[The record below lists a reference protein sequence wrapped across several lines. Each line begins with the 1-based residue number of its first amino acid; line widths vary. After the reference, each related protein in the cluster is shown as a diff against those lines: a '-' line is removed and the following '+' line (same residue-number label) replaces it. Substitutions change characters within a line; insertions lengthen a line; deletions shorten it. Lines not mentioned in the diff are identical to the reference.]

1 MVQRLNISL
10 SGDTV
15 ERLDQYAYEQHCNS
29 RSQAITHLLWEAKVK
44 NAQLRGQIGLD
55 PESQIEEVIVENE
68 REQFPDNLNLLSFCM
83 DGPKTE
89 SNNLLV

>member
-55 PESQIEEVIVENE
+55 EYMNSSAIQKAK
-68 REQFPDNLNLLSFCM
+68 S
-83 DGPKTE
+83 KK
-89 SNNLLV
+89 